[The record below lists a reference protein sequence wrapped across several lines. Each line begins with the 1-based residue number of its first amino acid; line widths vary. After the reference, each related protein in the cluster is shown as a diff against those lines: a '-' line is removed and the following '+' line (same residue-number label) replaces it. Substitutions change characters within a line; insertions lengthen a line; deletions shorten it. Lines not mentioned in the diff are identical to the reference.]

1 MIWYHLG
8 TTYYRFH
15 DPQIAEV
22 VALLFKSNL
31 KVKSVKTHS
40 FDQFEQMHCTM
51 VFKDT
56 CVDFFVVYRPPP
68 LRANGLKTSD
78 FFDDWSIFLD
88 AQMLNSRDVLITGD
102 FNLPLDVPDNPD
114 VMRLNL

>member
-1 MIWYHLG
+1 MLQVSRSSG
-8 TTYYRFH
+8 RRGGG
-15 DPQIAEV
+15 
-22 VALLFKSNL
+22 VALLFESNL
-31 KVKSVKTHS
+31 KLKSVKTHS